1 MDRRVDLLSTFIT
14 SPKAKLNEK
23 INKANQTVLVKMF
36 DVEYFKGLDSSKRQE
51 IVSKIKL
58 FIQCEYLTSNENSI
72 IAMSLE

>member
-1 MDRRVDLLSTFIT
+1 
-14 SPKAKLNEK
+14 
-23 INKANQTVLVKMF
+23 MF